1 MKNVAIGLALANT
14 RGAVDLEEVF
24 SFIENQSSNL
34 ETYEMSPPAPG
45 MARAAAIDYM
55 LLLNIAGSV
64 ASIASILWMAYD
76 KFIAPKKNKNDN
88 AGIVIIIR
96 KDDGTNEQFWI
107 GNTDKSKEVF
117 IETFTQKIETIRH
130 SKVSGESTERI
141 NKELSVQSIWTRR
154 K

>member
-14 RGAVDLEEVF
+14 RDTVDPEEVF

-45 MARAAAIDYM
+45 MVRAAAIDYM
-55 LLLNIAGSV
+55 LLLNIAGSI